1 VKGRFRREAT
11 FMRNGPS
18 RQRTVQPR
26 KCSDP
31 MAVAAGRII
40 CQRFETFRRTAR
52 TLRIAVKP
60 KHSILNKA
68 SLVDRLSDQI
78 RELRE
83 KARGLPA
90 GDERDELQRKAEQD
104 EIALRLIE
112 WITSSGQLPPP
123 EDLIPIRRHRLRR
136 GRRTSRRQ
144 LTRS

>member
-1 VKGRFRREAT
+1 VNGRFRREAT

-18 RQRTVQPR
+18 RQRTVQAR

-31 MAVAAGRII
+31 MAVAAAWII
-40 CQRFETFRRTAR
+40 SQRFETFRRTAR
-52 TLRIAVKP
+52 TLRIAAKP

-68 SLVDRLSDQI
+68 SHVDRLSDQI

-90 GDERDELQRKAEQD
+90 GDERAELLRKAEQD

-136 GRRTSRRQ
+136 E
-144 LTRS
+144 